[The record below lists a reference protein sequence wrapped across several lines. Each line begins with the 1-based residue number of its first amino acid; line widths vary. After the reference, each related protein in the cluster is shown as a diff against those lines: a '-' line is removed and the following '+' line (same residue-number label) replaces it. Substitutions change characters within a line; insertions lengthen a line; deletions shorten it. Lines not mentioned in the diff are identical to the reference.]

1 MKRSEIFGY
10 VVIAAAFVFATIAA
24 AWSLFVTGDSA
35 HHFGSSGDVPFTTS
49 FFFLFLLL
57 VVADVLALIWL
68 VRRIRG
74 RR

>member
-1 MKRSEIFGY
+1 VRRIEIVGY
-10 VVIAAAFVFATIAA
+10 VIVVALFVFATIAA

-35 HHFGSSGDVPFTTS
+35 HHFDSSEKDPFTTGFS
-49 FFFLFLLL
+49 FLFLLL
-57 VVADVLALIWL
+57 VVTDVIGLLWI